1 MSMTTYPDHEDL
13 VQGAAELIAGLAVA
27 AVAASGRFTVAL
39 AGGGTPRPVYEKLA
53 TPAFANRIPW
63 DKVHVFFGD
72 ERCVAPDDPLSN
84 FRMAREALLD
94 HVPLPNGNIHRI
106 NGEDDPVRAAQA
118 YELEMRGFFSAEDP
132 PVFDLICLGLGQD
145 GHTASLFPGTEA
157 LAEKNRLVVAQHVE
171 AVDAWRVTL
180 TPGVINAA
188 GNVVFL
194 VEGAGKAEV
203 LQRVLQG
210 PHDPDL
216 LPAQLVQ
223 PHHGRTHWLVDA
235 AAAQGVSPG

>member
-1 MSMTTYPDHEDL
+1 MSVTIYPDHEDL
-13 VQGAAELIAGLAVA
+13 VQGAATLITGLAFD

-39 AGGGTPRPVYEKLA
+39 AGGGTPRPVYELLA

-72 ERCVAPDDPLSN
+72 ERCVAPDDPRSN

-94 HVPLPNGNIHRI
+94 HVPLPQGNIHRI
-106 NGEDDPVRAAQA
+106 AGEDDPVQAAAA
-118 YELEMRGFFSAEDP
+118 YELGLRGLFVAEDP

-145 GHTASLFPGTEA
+145 GHTASLFPGTAA
-157 LAEKNRLVVAQHVE
+157 LAEKKRLVVAQHVE

-180 TPGVINAA
+180 TPAVINAA
-188 GNVVFL
+188 RDVVFL
-194 VEGAGKAEV
+194 VEGVGKAEV

-210 PHDPDL
+210 PHEPDL

-223 PHHGRTHWLVDA
+223 PHQGRTHWLVDA
-235 AAAQGVSPG
+235 AAAHGVSPG